1 MELTD
6 DELSYLERAYQAS
19 TPGYWRRAHT
29 GQIATIEDTRAWLG
43 RMVDYHPEQPQLEM
57 LEAMVDASDPGD
69 ILENIEEYVVPAL
82 TGNGPTSEANA
93 VFIEVAH
100 NWMPLLLDEIKR
112 ARALLKAFRPAVP
125 R

>member
-19 TPGYWRRAHT
+19 TPGYWRRAKTDHL
-29 GQIATIEDTRAWLG
+29 ATIEDTRAYLE
-43 RMVDYHPEQPQLEM
+43 RMVDFHPEQTQLEM
-57 LEAMVDASDPGD
+57 LVAMKDASDPVDVPEDGSF
-69 ILENIEEYVVPAL
+69 IVPAF

-93 VFIEVAH
+93 AFVEVAH

-112 ARALLKAFRPAVP
+112 SRALLAAFRPAVP